1 MFTQTKMLF
10 RQPLARLSPSG
21 GIGGERINED
31 CAQAAGMVH
40 DERLSEP
47 CMLSQTLNG
56 ILPENDVSSP
66 HPGPLPQG
74 ARDQTEGCQG
84 FTAGHKQKPQP

>member
-10 RQPLARLSPSG
+10 RQPLTLLSPSG

-40 DERLSEP
+40 DERLSES

-56 ILPENDVSSP
+56 ILPENDVSTLTLPSP
-66 HPGPLPQG
+66 PRG
-74 ARDQTEGCQG
+74 EGIKPKDAEAS
-84 FTAGHKQKPQP
+84 AGHKQKPQP